1 MSEQQTGGKIRV
13 LQAAK
18 SLGLGGTE
26 KTLQIYTRSLDKDL
40 FDVSVCGFLEGGVRG
55 DQLRDEGY
63 DVFVAEG
70 SQDAISRY
78 LRDKQF
84 HIVHVH
90 RHGQEAE
97 VVMAAKAAGVPV
109 IVETSVFGRPDFG
122 PAQDAI
128 DVTCHISKMTAIRY
142 WAWTKMLDE
151 EFRRRCRVLYY
162 PIEMESMAGAAVTSS
177 EIEELRGK
185 LGIGAGARVIGRI
198 GRPDP
203 TKWAVPFTIKMM
215 QRLVRSVPGVVYAAM
230 GAPDELKRAA
240 KRAGL
245 EKHFAFAEPSADETE
260 VATFYRLLEV
270 MPYASIGE
278 SFGLV
283 IAEGMG
289 MGLPV
294 VVLSTPMRDNAQIE
308 LVDHGRTGLV
318 AHDAKGFASA
328 VARLLT
334 DPALSERLGRAA
346 QEKVRE
352 HYAAE
357 RVICSLENLYADL
370 LERKCPDA
378 GKIIQ
383 GRERSGT
390 IQPNLDEVAH
400 FREEYRKR
408 LRTGIGQPQHMGIW
422 VYEQILLNYKVHQAG
437 ARSLSMLRAGKKR
450 LRSLRFLR

>member
-1 MSEQQTGGKIRV
+1 
-13 LQAAK
+13 
-18 SLGLGGTE
+18 
-26 KTLQIYTRSLDKDL
+26 
-40 FDVSVCGFLEGGVRG
+40 
-55 DQLRDEGY
+55 LRE
-63 DVFVAEG
+63 
-70 SQDAISRY
+70 
-78 LRDKQF
+78 KQF
-84 HIVHVH
+84 HIVHIH

-142 WAWTKMLDE
+142 WAWTKMEED

-162 PIEMESMAGAAVTSS
+162 PIEMESMAGAAATPH
-177 EIEELRGK
+177 EIEELRRR
-185 LGIGAGARVIGRI
+185 LGISEGTRVIGRI
-198 GRPDP
+198 GRPDA

-215 QRLVRSVPGVVYAAM
+215 RKLVRSVPGVIYAAM

-245 EKHFAFAEPSADETE
+245 EKHFAFAEPSADARE

-283 IAEGMG
+283 VAEGMG

-318 AHDAKGFASA
+318 AHDAKGCANA
-328 VARLLT
+328 VARLLA
-334 DPALSERLGRAA
+334 DPALSERMGRAA
-346 QEKVRE
+346 QKKVRE
-352 HYAAE
+352 QYAAE
-357 RVICSLENLYADL
+357 EVVRSLENLYATL
-370 LERKCPDA
+370 LERKSPEV
-378 GKIIQ
+378 GKMVE
-383 GRERSGT
+383 GLERGGAA
-390 IQPNLDEVAH
+390 QPTLDEVAA

-408 LRTGIGQPQHMGIW
+408 LRTGVGQPQHLAIW
-422 VYEQILLNYKVHQAG
+422 AYEHILLNYKFHQAG
-437 ARSLSMLRAGKKR
+437 ARSLSLLRAGKKQ
-450 LRSLRFLR
+450 LRSLRSSQK